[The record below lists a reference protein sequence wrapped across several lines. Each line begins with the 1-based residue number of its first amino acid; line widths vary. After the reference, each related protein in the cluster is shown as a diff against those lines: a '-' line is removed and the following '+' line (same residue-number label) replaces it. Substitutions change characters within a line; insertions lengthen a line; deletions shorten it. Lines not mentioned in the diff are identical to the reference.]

1 MANAYDADEHP
12 RQGPSARAARISM
25 TTFTRWGTATVD
37 PRSVVRTGTSSQQ
50 ALVADRRF
58 DHRPPDQARSA

>member
-1 MANAYDADEHP
+1 
-12 RQGPSARAARISM
+12 M

-50 ALVADRRF
+50 ALAPDRRS

>member
-1 MANAYDADEHP
+1 
-12 RQGPSARAARISM
+12 M

-37 PRSVVRTGTSSQQ
+37 PRSVVRTGTSSQP
-50 ALVADRRF
+50 ARVADRRF

>member
-1 MANAYDADEHP
+1 
-12 RQGPSARAARISM
+12 M

-37 PRSVVRTGTSSQQ
+37 PRSVVRTGTSSQP